1 MGFSASGNY
10 DKNTAL
16 GDFSDGSAVKN
27 PLCNAG
33 DTGWFLAGELRSHMS
48 WGN

>member
-16 GDFSDGSAVKN
+16 GDFSDGSVVKN